1 MKLSND
7 INISKYIIRKSL
19 GIGKNIIG
27 KDILVKGKQIYLVY
41 INNYIQNEIIYEM
54 VDLLNDLDVNYIN
67 CFYLKRLIQNNV
79 YYTYTECFDDINEL
93 QRGILNGELA
103 IIIDGEY
110 EGILV
115 KLNHNKSNSLADG
128 LYSPL
133 SDVSSLRIYN

>member
-41 INNYIQNEIIYEM
+41 INSYIQNEIIYEM

-93 QRGILNGELA
+93 QRGMLNGEVA
-103 IIIDGEY
+103 VIIDGEY

-115 KLNHNKSNSLADG
+115 KLNHNKNNSLSEG
-128 LYSPL
+128 MYSPL
-133 SDVSSLRIYN
+133 SDVHSLRIYN